1 MPYQVGQENNMEG
14 KNLLFK
20 MVNFCKILI
29 YNEILIQR
37 MKLCLIVLMII
48 GCWYYCLY
56 IFLTSHPGLQNGL
69 GQGSLTSE
77 IIRQVEMFI
86 CKFYEAKST
95 VASVNDLHYKIFLQ
109 GNKEPEKL
117 PPTHDALLH
126 HIRRAHFQSYIWYHA
141 NEPQQELP
149 SPVANGWSAD
159 ATLGN
164 ILPTLMSQPALPQ
177 N

>member
-1 MPYQVGQENNMEG
+1 MY
-14 KNLLFK
+14 
-20 MVNFCKILI
+20 
-29 YNEILIQR
+29 
-37 MKLCLIVLMII
+37 
-48 GCWYYCLY
+48 
-56 IFLTSHPGLQNGL
+56 TSHPGLQNGL

-149 SPVANGWSAD
+149 SPVGNGWCAD
-159 ATLGN
+159 ATSGN

-177 N
+177 NYIEITHCKCKNCATARCGCRKNKLKCTIICGCQNEICYNPSSLREIPDDSDDGM